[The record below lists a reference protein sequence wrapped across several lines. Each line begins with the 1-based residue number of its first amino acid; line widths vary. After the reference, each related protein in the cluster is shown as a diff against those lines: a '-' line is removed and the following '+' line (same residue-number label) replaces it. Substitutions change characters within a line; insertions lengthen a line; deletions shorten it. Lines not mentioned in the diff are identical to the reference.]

1 MLTIGLTGGIGTGK
15 SEVSR
20 ILNELGATVIDADR
34 VGHEAYKVHSSAWQE
49 VVDVFGEGILSS
61 TGEIDRKQLGGIVFS
76 DPVALF
82 KLNSIMHPKMAEI
95 IKEKMRQLQ
104 GQGVETVVVEAAL
117 LVEAGWNS
125 MVDEVWVT
133 YSTEE
138 MVVERLRQR
147 NNLSEEEIQ
156 GRVRSQMP
164 YDKRAQYAQV
174 VVDNSGNMDE
184 LKESV
189 LSLWSTRIKGKVR
202 LGEDD

>member
-20 ILNELGATVIDADR
+20 ILKELGATVIDADR

-49 VVDVFGEGILSS
+49 VVDVFGEKVLSP

-76 DPVALF
+76 DPVALS
-82 KLNSIMHPKMAEI
+82 KLNSIMHPQMAEI
-95 IKEKMRQLQ
+95 IKEKIRQLQ
-104 GQGVETVVVEAAL
+104 SQGIETVVVEAAL
-117 LVEAGWNS
+117 LVEAGWDS

-138 MVVERLRQR
+138 MVIERLRQR

-164 YDKRAQYAQV
+164 YDKRARYAQV
-174 VVDNSGNMDE
+174 VVDNSGNMDQ